1 MQVGEPLA
9 TNDRDSLKSVNLTLK
24 LKGQPLPQHSARTP
38 SLVIMPKGKR
48 GYKFTEEEL
57 ESLLMAVDEIV
68 PVGNPEWEHIWEMHN
83 SCYPNQDRTVESLK
97 RKFQE
102 LAKKKCQQ
110 VILNAPLMLFL
121 LIVFTGKLLRPLMAL

>member
-1 MQVGEPLA
+1 
-9 TNDRDSLKSVNLTLK
+9 
-24 LKGQPLPQHSARTP
+24 
-38 SLVIMPKGKR
+38 MPKGKR